1 MRGIYLDDLSPG
13 PQLICFAPAGNRSL
27 PSSHPVKAGVPE

>member
-13 PQLICFAPAGNRSL
+13 PQRIYFTLLGNRSL
-27 PSSHPVKAGVPE
+27 PSAHVVKAGVPE